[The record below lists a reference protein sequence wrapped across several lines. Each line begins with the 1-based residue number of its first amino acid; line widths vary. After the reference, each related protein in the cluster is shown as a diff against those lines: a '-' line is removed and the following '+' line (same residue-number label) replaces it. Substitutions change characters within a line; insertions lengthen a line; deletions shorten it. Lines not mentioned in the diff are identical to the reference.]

1 MLKIHSFNS
10 EKLCYSLKNGQ
21 QIFNAENLVSLIAD
35 RNYTTLNILYQK
47 PIVSSYTLKSF
58 QRILPEEL
66 FIRIS
71 QSSIINIMF
80 FQELIKG
87 NVIMKNNQKIK
98 ISRRRL
104 KEVKTKLKKK

>member
-1 MLKIHSFNS
+1 MLKIHNLNS

-21 QIFNAENLVSLIAD
+21 QIFNAEDLVCLNAD
-35 RNYTTLNILYQK
+35 RNYTTLNVIHQK
-47 PIVSSYTLKSF
+47 PILSSYTLKSF
-58 QRILPEEL
+58 QKILPEEF

-80 FQELIKG
+80 FQELIRG

-98 ISRRRL
+98 VSRRRL
-104 KEVKTKLKKK
+104 KEVKSKLKK